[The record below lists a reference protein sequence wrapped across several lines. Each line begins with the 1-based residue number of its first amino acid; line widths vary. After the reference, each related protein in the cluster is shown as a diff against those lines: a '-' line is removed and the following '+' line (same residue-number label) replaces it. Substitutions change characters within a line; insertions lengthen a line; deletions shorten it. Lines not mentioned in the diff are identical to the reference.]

1 MSAPFYYCLK
11 SYKDVNVNKQK
22 VLIEFINTEGTFL
35 LYWCWEQ
42 HFAAILTRVGKK
54 DVDLFFMKC

>member
-1 MSAPFYYCLK
+1 LK
-11 SYKDVNVNKQK
+11 SYKDVDVNRQK
-22 VLIEFINTEGTFL
+22 VLIEFFNTEATFL
-35 LYWCWEQ
+35 LYLCWEQ

>member
-1 MSAPFYYCLK
+1 MSASVSCYLK
-11 SYKDVNVNKQK
+11 SYKDVDVNRQK
-22 VLIEFINTEGTFL
+22 VLIEFFNTEATFL
-35 LYWCWEQ
+35 LYLCWEQ